1 VTFLPKELALK
12 LPGWLLSGGMGAG
25 AAIAYVLAEREPKAL
40 IETFQHWGMWSM
52 LGLVAMVLA
61 SRAGDRL
68 MDLGERAIQAVTNSA
83 ASQQQLADAVNTIA
97 KKDDERAREMELVVD
112 HLARN
117 SRRALDDLREIKEQL
132 ANSGGKERASAHT
145 AGG

>member
-1 VTFLPKELALK
+1 VTLLPKELALK

-40 IETFQHWGMWSM
+40 IETFQRWGAWS
-52 LGLVAMVLA
+52 LIALVGMVFA
-61 SRAGDRL
+61 SRV
-68 MDLGERAIQAVTNSA
+68 GERAMDLAERGIQAVSNSA

-132 ANSGGKERASAHT
+132 ANSGGQERASAHT

>member
-1 VTFLPKELALK
+1 VTLLPKELALK

-40 IETFQHWGMWSM
+40 IETFQRWGAWS
-52 LGLVAMVLA
+52 LIALVGMVFA
-61 SRAGDRL
+61 SRV
-68 MDLGERAIQAVTNSA
+68 GERAMDLAERGIQAVSNSA